1 MTDEK
6 IVDLYWERSENAIK
20 ETENTYGRYF
30 HYIAH
35 EILRNDEDAEEI
47 VNDTY
52 LKAWNTIPP
61 ERPNPLK
68 AFLGR
73 ITRQLSLNRLEQNKA
88 QKRGGGQYIVALD
101 ELAECIPDDNK
112 DSDIIE
118 IMALTESINQFLRG
132 LSLEQ
137 RRIFINRYW
146 YMSSI
151 SDIANFY
158 NMSESKITSMLFRTR
173 NKLKEHLSKEGFDL

>member
-6 IVDLYWERSENAIK
+6 IVDLYWERSEQAIE
-20 ETENTYGRYF
+20 ETEKIYGRYF
-30 HYIAH
+30 HYIAY

-88 QKRGGGQYIVALD
+88 QKRGGGQCLVALD
-101 ELAECIPDDNK
+101 ELAECISDNNSS
-112 DSDIIE
+112 SDVVE
-118 IMALTESINQFLRG
+118 IMALTESLNHFLRG
-132 LSLEQ
+132 LPLEQ

-158 NMSESKITSMLFRTR
+158 NVSESKITSMLFRTR